1 MADHIKFEKSEDQYL
16 FESVDV
22 KPYNK
27 TSGDQQNQSCD
38 FEQPSTNLFN
48 NNNIPKK
55 ISIRTLHNANINL
68 NENKNLTKSFK
79 NLEFNKDK
87 CKINK

>member
-27 TSGDQQNQSCD
+27 TSGD
-38 FEQPSTNLFN
+38 
-48 NNNIPKK
+48 
-55 ISIRTLHNANINL
+55 
-68 NENKNLTKSFK
+68 
-79 NLEFNKDK
+79 
-87 CKINK
+87 